1 MLLLLINT
9 HKIIANNLLNIA
21 SGKKLYLID
30 SRRFIW
36 GNIKPDC
43 VSKYKFKKHYYNES
57 IDMIVKKIEE
67 LSRLSI
73 STIYFEYGKGK
84 FSEELGVICH
94 FLCDYFCL
102 PHNQRW
108 EFKNSMKKHISY
120 ENQLAKFIK
129 QVNITNYINDDLR
142 IKDIK
147 GFIDINLKKYEKNT
161 GYINDLS
168 YSYYICN
175 SVINTILNVVVMNEY
190 KNDKIVG

>member
-1 MLLLLINT
+1 MLINT